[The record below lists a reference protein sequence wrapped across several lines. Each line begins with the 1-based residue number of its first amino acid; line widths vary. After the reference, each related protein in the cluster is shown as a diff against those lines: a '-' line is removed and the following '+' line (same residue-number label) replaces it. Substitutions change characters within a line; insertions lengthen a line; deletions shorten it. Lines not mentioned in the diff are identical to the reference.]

1 MTMQFYRIYVR
12 LKKGGQATGA
22 ELTAG
27 SPPDSGTELDVLLI
41 TGRTVKAR
49 IGLPNIKHANTIRSV
64 VTVYADEI

>member
-1 MTMQFYRIYVR
+1 MQFYRIYIR

-22 ELTAG
+22 ELQVG

-49 IGLPNIKHANTIRSV
+49 IGLPDTKQANTIRSV

>member
-1 MTMQFYRIYVR
+1 MQFYRIYVR

-22 ELTAG
+22 ELQRGT
-27 SPPDSGTELDVLLI
+27 PPDSGTELDVPLI

-49 IGLPNIKHANTIRSV
+49 IGLPNSKHAHTIRSV